1 MFNLFLPRWFVTDS
15 VTYHIR
21 RTLFNTTQKSCS
33 IITCHGY
40 WSLSSL
46 LIVVVIVIDCC
57 HRHWSPSSSLIVVT
71 SSIVIVIVIVVL
83 RPNYNCCS
91 HIMNSQDENHNS
103 HHNAE
108 KMVKNIDWKC
118 SVAASD
124 EVTWLA
130 TWLQKEE
137 SHDGFDEGGG
147 SHDGSYGGC
156 VDNQQ
161 WWDNNLHMMVYGWW
175 RQASYCYWIIIPF
188 IIIMNN

>member
-1 MFNLFLPRWFVTDS
+1 MICNGFRS

-21 RTLFNTTQKSCS
+21 RTLLNTTQKSCS

-46 LIVVVIVIDCC
+46 LIVVVIVIDRC
-57 HRHWSPSSSLIVVT
+57 HCHWSPSSSLIVVT

-103 HHNAE
+103 HHNEE

-118 SVAASD
+118 RYCSYTNNE
-124 EVTWLA
+124 EVSWA
-130 TWLQKEE
+130 VFGDDDCREGARICIICYKYCARSKEDTRGYE
-137 SHDGFDEGGG
+137 TRG
-147 SHDGSYGGC
+147 
-156 VDNQQ
+156 
-161 WWDNNLHMMVYGWW
+161 
-175 RQASYCYWIIIPF
+175 
-188 IIIMNN
+188 